1 MERIKICI
9 TDDSQM
15 FCYGIRSILE
25 IKNRF
30 EISEASS
37 SAELFTLLEHSS
49 ILPQLILLDVK
60 LKKGNSLNGIQITQ
74 ELKRSYPGIK
84 IIILTSYDES
94 EVLKEA
100 VDAGADG
107 FLPKE
112 AVAEELLEAIDS
124 VLNGENYMGKTI
136 PFHAISFA
144 FKKQTKKL
152 DQLTKTE
159 KGIYLMICKGL
170 LNSEI
175 AETLHISIHTV
186 ETHRSNIKNKLGVRT
201 DIDYMKIAI
210 EENVEEIMKLYK
222 IRKG

>member
-15 FCYGIRSILE
+15 FCYGIKSILE
-25 IKNRF
+25 VKDRF

-37 SAELFTLLEHSS
+37 SIELFNLLENALE
-49 ILPQLILLDVK
+49 LPQLILLDVK
-60 LKKGNSLNGIQITQ
+60 LKKAGSLNGIQITN
-74 ELKRSYPGIK
+74 EVKKTYPSIK

-112 AVAEELLEAIDS
+112 AVAEELIEAIDS
-124 VLNGENYMGKTI
+124 VLNGQNYMGKTI
-136 PFHAISFA
+136 PFHAISYA

-159 KGIYLMICKGL
+159 KSVFLMICRGL

-175 AETLHISIHTV
+175 AETLHISVHTV
-186 ETHRSNIKNKLGVRT
+186 ETHRSNIKNKLLIKS
-201 DIDYMKIAI
+201 DIDYLKIAI
-210 EENVEEIMKLYK
+210 EENVEDIMKLYK
-222 IRKG
+222 IRKN